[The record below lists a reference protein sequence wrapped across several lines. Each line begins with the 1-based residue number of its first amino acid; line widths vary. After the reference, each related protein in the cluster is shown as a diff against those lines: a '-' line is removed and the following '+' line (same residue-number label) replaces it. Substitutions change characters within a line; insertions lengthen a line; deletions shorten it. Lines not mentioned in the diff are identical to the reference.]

1 MGALPGWGP
10 PSWHPVPEAN
20 TLRLALCLL
29 LLGSPQCTPAQPV
42 CREEEFPAGSECCP
56 KCNPG
61 FHVRRVCSEVT
72 GTECSPCPA
81 GTYTAHS
88 NGLRQCLRCRD
99 CEPDMG
105 LVTGK
110 RCSSTQDTT
119 CDCSQGHFCKAQEGD
134 HCVLCEP
141 HTTCHPGQRVKERGT
156 SSRDTLCADCPL
168 GTFSPNGTLDQC
180 LPWTRCSGWLQGE
193 TEPGTSSKDVTCS
206 FSWASIL
213 VPCFSVIVLVLILLG
228 AIWIWKKKKCSP
240 GYEAPMTNPNQER
253 RGGAE
258 DPEFTEALQPLPDV
272 TTVAVEETAP
282 VLREK
287 DPHR

>member
-56 KCNPG
+56 KCN
-61 FHVRRVCSEVT
+61 
-72 GTECSPCPA
+72 
-81 GTYTAHS
+81 
-88 NGLRQCLRCRD
+88 
-99 CEPDMG
+99 PDMG

>member
-1 MGALPGWGP
+1 MLGQPEPL
-10 PSWHPVPEAN
+10 PSWPEH
-20 TLRLALCLL
+20 LRPRD
-29 LLGSPQCTPAQPV
+29 SI
-42 CREEEFPAGSECCP
+42 S
-56 KCNPG
+56 G

>member
-1 MGALPGWGP
+1 MGALPAWGP
-10 PSWHPVPEAN
+10 RSWHPVPEAN

-29 LLGSPQCTPAQPV
+29 LLGSPQRTPAQPA

-61 FHVRRVCSEVT
+61 FHVKRVCSEVT

-81 GTYTAHS
+81 GTYTAHP

-99 CEPDMG
+99 CEP
-105 LVTGK
+105 
-110 RCSSTQDTT
+110 
-119 CDCSQGHFCKAQEGD
+119 
-134 HCVLCEP
+134 
-141 HTTCHPGQRVKERGT
+141 GT
-156 SSRDTLCADCPL
+156 SSQDTLCADCPL

-180 LPWTRCSGWLQGE
+180 LPWTRCSGWFQRE

-206 FSWASIL
+206 LSGVSVLLSCLVIAS
-213 VPCFSVIVLVLILLG
+213 VLALAGLLP
-228 AIWIWKKKKCSP
+228 AIWIWKKRKRSL
-240 GYEAPMTNPNQER
+240 GHGAPMTITTQGQR
-253 RGGAE
+253 QGRAE
-258 DPEFTEALQPLPDV
+258 EPTDTEVLQPWPDV

-282 VLREK
+282 VFRGK